1 MTEDFEFETLLRTYA
16 EPVEDNGFTQ
26 AVLQRV
32 APSPLRR
39 PIILGAALL
48 GGALALSQVPSLYD
62 LMSSFD
68 LPAFEI
74 PNYTPMAIMT
84 IGLLGFV
91 GWAALDRGW
100 SDAV

>member
-16 EPVEDNGFTQ
+16 EPVEDNGFTA

-62 LMSSFD
+62 LMGRFNI
-68 LPAFEI
+68 PAFE
-74 PNYTPMAIMT
+74 TPSLAPMT
-84 IGLLGFV
+84 ILAIGLLGFV